1 MLLLLLLSL
10 AINNLMSKP
19 SNGYGSYT
27 DASGNKYT
35 GEWKDGKPHGRGK
48 YEFSSGNI
56 YEGNFGNGDFEGH
69 GVYRWAD
76 GDIYDGSWKNDK
88 REGHGVFRWANGNIY
103 DGSWKNGKREG
114 RGVQT
119 YAVDGKLLDE
129 LGGCSYN
136 AKDKIDG
143 VFKADKRHG
152 ACTYTFFNGET
163 FPCTFVEG
171 RCAEFVQRQA
181 AVRAAPD
188 AASAQARADA
198 DAKAKFASDS
208 MVRFL

>member
-1 MLLLLLLSL
+1 MSL
-10 AINNLMSKP
+10 P

-27 DASGNKYT
+27 YHDGSKYT
-35 GEWKDGKPHGRGK
+35 GEWKDSKPHGRGK
-48 YEFSSGNI
+48 MEFPDGNI
-56 YEGNFGNGDFEGH
+56 YEGNFGNGLKEGH
-69 GVYRWAD
+69 GVFRWADDGTIYDGSWKNDKKDGTGVYRWAD

-88 REGHGVFRWANGNIY
+88 REG
-103 DGSWKNGKREG
+103 
-114 RGVQT
+114 RGVDT
-119 YAVDGKLLDE
+119 YAVDGELLDE

-143 VFKADKRHG
+143 VFKESKRHG

-181 AVRAAPD
+181 AVRAAPK
-188 AASAQARADA
+188 A
-198 DAKAKFASDS
+198 AKFASDS

>member
-1 MLLLLLLSL
+1 
-10 AINNLMSKP
+10 MSAP

-27 DASGNKYT
+27 WPSGTKYT

-48 YEFSSGNI
+48 MEYSNGEI
-56 YEGNFGNGDFEGH
+56 YEGDFSNGLKEGH
-69 GVYRWAD
+69 GVVRSAN
-76 GDIYDGSWKNDK
+76 GDIYDGSWKNDNM
-88 REGHGVFRWANGNIY
+88 EGTGVF
-103 DGSWKNGKREG
+103 
-114 RGVQT
+114 T
-119 YAVDGKLLDE
+119 YAVDGKVADE
-129 LGGCSYN
+129 FGGCSYN

-143 VFKADKRHG
+143 VFKAGKRHG

-188 AASAQARADA
+188 AASVK
-198 DAKAKFASDS
+198 AKAVSL
-208 MVRFL
+208 VRFL

>member
-1 MLLLLLLSL
+1 
-10 AINNLMSKP
+10 MSKP

-27 DASGNKYT
+27 YPSGSKYT
-35 GEWKDGKPHGRGK
+35 GEWKDGKRHGRGK
-48 YEFSSGNI
+48 EEWPDGEI
-56 YEGNFGNGDFEGH
+56 YEGNYSNGKAEGT
-69 GVYRWAD
+69 GVLRYAD
-76 GDIYDGSWKNDK
+76 GDIYDG
-88 REGHGVFRWANGNIY
+88 G
-103 DGSWKNGKREG
+103 WKNGKMEG
-114 RGVQT
+114 RGVAT
-119 YAVDGKLLDE
+119 YAVDGQERDE
-129 LGGCSYN
+129 FGGCSYN

-171 RCAEFVQRQA
+171 RCAEFDQRQA

-198 DAKAKFASDS
+198 DAKAAAEDVARSGAF
-208 MVRFL
+208 VRRAAAGGAVAAAVLCAVLLFRRRRQ